1 MKKNLMIDDVEVI
14 EEEVAL
20 YKKAGGGTLVDC
32 TNHGIKLDQSPLVK
46 LSQSTGVHIVCGT
59 GFYVDAFIDDEIKVR
74 IKCVW
79 DSWLV
84 DCLVG

>member
-1 MKKNLMIDDVEVI
+1 MIDDVEVI

-32 TNHGIKLDQSPLVK
+32 TNHGIRLDQTPLVK

-59 GFYVDAFIDDEIKVR
+59 GFYVDGFIDDEIKVSM
-74 IKCVW
+74 KCVW
-79 DSWLV
+79 A
-84 DCLVG
+84 G